1 MISGNIN
8 STYFSVYTYGGEM
21 IIHTPSNFYVTWIP
35 SVVSGTI
42 WLTSQ
47 SSLNINDYSGIFSIG
62 AISYSSPSVVFQ
74 SCGFTSI
81 ETNLTE
87 TYTIRLYSDQSIL
100 GDFGIFQWCES
111 LTYATLPDCRSLGS
125 QAFAGCYSLS
135 SVSLPACTYI
145 GFDAFGDCSSLE
157 SISLPLCS
165 RLGQHAFVGCTS
177 LKNISLPACQIVE
190 EGAFFY
196 CSSLQSLNLP
206 NCIEIGTS
214 HLVTTRSV
222 FFGCISLESV
232 NLPRCSAVYL
242 GVFAGCSAL
251 QTISLPNCVNLG
263 GGDYELSSSPGV
275 FENCTSLQSIDLP
288 VVEFIG
294 YRAFRGCSSLNT
306 VIIRTSNCGIDYP
319 ASEVFQGTK
328 IATSS
333 GGIYVPSSYVSFYKS
348 VWSYWSSHIYPI
360 SE

>member
-21 IIHTPSNFYVTWIP
+21 VIHTPSTFYVTWVP

-42 WLTSQ
+42 WLNSQ
-47 SSLNINDYSGIFSIG
+47 SSLNISDYSGSFSVG

-74 SCGFTSI
+74 SCGFTYI

-87 TYTIRLYSDQSIL
+87 TYRISLYSGQIFL
-100 GDFGIFQWCES
+100 GEFGIFEMCES
-111 LTYATLPDCRSLGS
+111 LKYATLPDCRSLGS
-125 QAFAGCYSLS
+125 HAFLLCHSLS

-145 GFDAFGDCSSLE
+145 GNAAFEECTSLE

-165 RLGQHAFVGCTS
+165 SLGENAFLYCTS
-177 LKNISLPACQIVE
+177 LKSISLPVCQKVHV
-190 EGAFFY
+190 GAFKK
-196 CSSLQSLNLP
+196 CSSLQSIDLP

-214 HLVTTRSV
+214 HNITDRTV
-222 FFGCISLESV
+222 FLGCISLKSV
-232 NLPRCSAVYL
+232 NLPRCSSVYC
-242 GVFAGCSAL
+242 GVFYGCSAL
-251 QTISLPNCVNLG
+251 QTISLPNCVSLG
-263 GGDYELSSSPGV
+263 GDAFSSNCPGV

-294 YRAFRGCSSLNT
+294 YRAFRGCSSLKT

-319 ASEVFQGTK
+319 ASEVFAGTK
-328 IATSS
+328 ISTSQ

-348 VWSYWSSHIYPI
+348 EWSYWSRYIYPI
-360 SE
+360 PE